1 MLKQPQQYSTI
12 KHAQN
17 GNILKIPL
25 KIECPLKFSTPE
37 CGKEC
42 IGINCAW
49 FMPIQK
55 ACAINVNARILETKR
70 GY

>member
-1 MLKQPQQYSTI
+1 MLEQSQRYSTT
-12 KHAQN
+12 KHAEN
-17 GNILKIPL
+17 GNVFKIQ
-25 KIECPLKFSTPE
+25 CPLKFSTPE
-37 CGKEC
+37 CGTEC

-49 FMPIQK
+49 WMPIQK

>member
-1 MLKQPQQYSTI
+1 MLEQPQQYSTT
-12 KHAQN
+12 KHTEN
-17 GNILKIPL
+17 NKL

-37 CGKEC
+37 CGTEC
-42 IGINCAW
+42 IRINCAW
-49 FMPIQK
+49 WMPIQK